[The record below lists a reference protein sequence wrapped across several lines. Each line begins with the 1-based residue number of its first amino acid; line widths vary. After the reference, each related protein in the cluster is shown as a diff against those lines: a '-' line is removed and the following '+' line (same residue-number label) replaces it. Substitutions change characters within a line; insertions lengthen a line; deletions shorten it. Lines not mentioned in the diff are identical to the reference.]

1 MPVQVVV
8 SRPIELQSVSIRNL
22 GEALA
27 SLSRVARLLVP
38 VRLLGPDTSWYPLV
52 LMFLDLISIATCGPN
67 EAVGTSA
74 M

>member
-38 VRLLGPDTSWYPLV
+38 IRSIGAYELVPIGPDVPGS
-52 LMFLDLISIATCGPN
+52 DIDCH
-67 EAVGTSA
+67 
-74 M
+74 